1 MGVVTQENWW
11 GTLMSG
17 ATFKGKALALH
28 QKTDEQMWTYVLSYN
43 KHFYYITFMS
53 PYFNQYFLLKNHVSD
68 QNASTII

>member
-1 MGVVTQENWW
+1 
-11 GTLMSG
+11 MSG